1 MAEPKKKLSKTRT
14 HSRRAGFKATSIS
27 LAACS
32 HCGAQIRSHR
42 VCPNCGYYKNAK
54 VAA

>member
-1 MAEPKKKLSKTRT
+1 MAEPKKKLSKTR
-14 HSRRAGFKATSIS
+14 SRSRKAGFKADAIS
-27 LAACS
+27 LVVCS
-32 HCGAQIRSHR
+32 HCAAQIQPHR